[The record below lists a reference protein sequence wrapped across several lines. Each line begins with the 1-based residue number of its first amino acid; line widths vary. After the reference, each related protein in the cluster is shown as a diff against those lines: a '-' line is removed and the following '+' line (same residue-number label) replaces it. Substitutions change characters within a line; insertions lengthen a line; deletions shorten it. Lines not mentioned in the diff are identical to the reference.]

1 MLHPHRPRPLQL
13 QRLHVHRL
21 QVRATRR
28 YLSPALHQLHGYP
41 LCFPFNL
48 FRTVQLYQHPLP
60 LQQLLDPTA
69 QHRPM
74 LRCHR
79 KVTAEIE
86 QRALTHPLP
95 ATLGTH
101 QSVGVVDLAA
111 FGTARPGAPD
121 EHGGRIAEGEEEC
134 KRIFP
139 SMALHCATQN
149 LNSMKSIP

>member
-1 MLHPHRPRPLQL
+1 MDQL
-13 QRLHVHRL
+13 Q
-21 QVRATRR
+21 
-28 YLSPALHQLHGYP
+28 GYP
-41 LCFPFNL
+41 LRFPFNL
-48 FRTVQLYQHPLP
+48 FRTVQLYQYLLP

-74 LRCHR
+74 LRCYR

-111 FGTARPGAPD
+111 FGTARLGAPD
-121 EHGGRIAEGEEEC
+121 EHGRRIAEGEGEC
-134 KRIFP
+134 KRISI
-139 SMALHCATQN
+139 SMAFVHCTRFTSWFGQ
-149 LNSMKSIP
+149 LEVQHRDHGL

>member
-21 QVRATRR
+21 QIRATRR

-41 LCFPFNL
+41 LRFPFNL
-48 FRTVQLYQHPLP
+48 FRTLQLYQHPLP

-74 LRCHR
+74 LGCHR
-79 KVTAEIE
+79 KLTAEIE
-86 QRALTHPLP
+86 QRALPHPLP

-111 FGTARPGAPD
+111 FGTARLGAPD
-121 EHGGRIAEGEEEC
+121 EHGGRIAEGEEKC
-134 KRIFP
+134 NRILI
-139 SMALHCATQN
+139 SMALHCATRN
-149 LNSMKSIP
+149 INSMKSIR